1 VDTLPRR
8 LGHRANKGASAPL
21 AVRSRD
27 VDYWR
32 QPPLGMIEL
41 SQQITQPIKAK
52 IHQPWIQTVQALD
65 NAFDAAWH

>member
-1 VDTLPRR
+1 
-8 LGHRANKGASAPL
+8 
-21 AVRSRD
+21 
-27 VDYWR
+27 
-32 QPPLGMIEL
+32 MIEL